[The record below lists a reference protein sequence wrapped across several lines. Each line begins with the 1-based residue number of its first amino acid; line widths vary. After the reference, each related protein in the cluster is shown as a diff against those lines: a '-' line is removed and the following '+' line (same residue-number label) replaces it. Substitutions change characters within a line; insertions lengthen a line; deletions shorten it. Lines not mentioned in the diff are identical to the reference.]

1 MPIICGVVN
10 PMANTKAQAK
20 TEELEAM
27 ANGANTEDK
36 EDIKKLPKNM
46 NLYRVTQEDIDSVS
60 DELMMRLDAMFMW
73 VKVEDKQLDSI
84 LKVYKEWRKN
94 QAEREKQEAIE
105 ALKAKARELGL
116 SPDEL
121 LK

>member
-1 MPIICGVVN
+1 
-10 PMANTKAQAK
+10 
-20 TEELEAM
+20 M